1 MPWQAPQPAE
11 DFQRVRRVSADES
24 LLPSVLRAQQQM
36 LLVKIEMPARGKKL
50 ATISKLLDQL
60 GLVSARASFSNPPSQ
75 RCA

>member
-60 GLVSARASFSNPPSQ
+60 GLVSARASFSNLPSQ